1 MARPDGP
8 QAAGRDEGTPQ
19 GGARRL
25 PDAGIVKGRAYAP
38 WRVRLH
44 GQPET
49 PYRLAGVT
57 RSVGRHRAT

>member
-8 QAAGRDEGTPQ
+8 SAAGRDEGTPQ
-19 GGARRL
+19 SGARRQ

-49 PYRLAGVT
+49 AHRLAGET
-57 RSVGRHRAT
+57 FSVL